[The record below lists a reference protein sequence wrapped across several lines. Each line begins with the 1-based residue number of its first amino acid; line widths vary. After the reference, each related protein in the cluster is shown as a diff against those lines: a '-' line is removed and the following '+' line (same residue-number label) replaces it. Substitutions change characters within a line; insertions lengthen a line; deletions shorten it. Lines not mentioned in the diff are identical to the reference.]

1 MKQFKLRTVITITV
15 ACSTLIGIMLLY
27 ILANMYQT
35 NSIKEKARDNMNTY
49 LNAQTSIINQFV
61 EDSEKELL
69 LFSKAPVAKALLLD
83 QENTDKFNA
92 AQAYTLDYYNNLTNW
107 EGLYLGNW
115 NSTVMTYNAVPVIGK
130 TLREGDRL
138 EELRNAMLTAAN
150 GVYDAGIIVSPGS
163 GQLCLSLY
171 TPIYGDDG
179 KPIGYAGGGVFSFQL
194 KSVLDTTK
202 AHGLDGSKF
211 YMVNVNTGTHIMNEN
226 EELLATEIEDPM
238 LLQVI
243 DRIKSNAAETS
254 FNYKDEAGNNVLVN
268 YVSLE
273 EKGWAVIVAAKESD
287 IYATARQSST
297 RLLVICLIAFVL
309 IIVISFSV
317 VVFATKPLLNV
328 EKSLQK
334 LGTLDITPDKSLQKY
349 LNGKNEVCVIAT
361 ETEKLRSILADIVS
375 TLKDT
380 SITLNESSNAM
391 NDQASTLTEC
401 VTDNS
406 ATTQQLAASM
416 NVTNDSIYHVS
427 DDISKINSDVEVIQK
442 RVSQGY
448 NQSNDLYQSA
458 IAIEKTS
465 TNALEV
471 SEKNI
476 ELNKVNIEEA
486 VDKIKSLTKIN
497 ELAAEIM
504 NITSQTNLLSLNAS
518 IEAARAGE
526 AGRGF
531 SVVAS
536 EIGNLAKS
544 SQDTAETI
552 QEICGETNNNI
563 GAINKC
569 FDEIIAFLENEVE
582 KQFSEFSQTAKGNS
596 TSARALQDI
605 IQEINDIAASFASF
619 VISLSEQVDTI
630 QTASSQNEAGID
642 EIIKK
647 NEKTSMIVSE
657 LQNISEANLE
667 SALRI
672 SKIVSQFTL

>member
-1 MKQFKLRTVITITV
+1 
-15 ACSTLIGIMLLY
+15 
-27 ILANMYQT
+27 
-35 NSIKEKARDNMNTY
+35 MNTY
-49 LNAQTSIINQFV
+49 LNAQTSIIDQFV

-69 LFSKAPVAKALLLD
+69 LFSKAPVAKALLQD
-83 QENTDKFNA
+83 QENTAKFEA

-138 EELRNAMLTAAN
+138 EQLRNAMLTAPN
-150 GVYDAGIIVSPGS
+150 GVYDAGIIASPGS

-171 TPIYGDDG
+171 TPIYDEKGE
-179 KPIGYAGGGVFSFQL
+179 PIGYAGGGVFSFQL
-194 KSVLDTTK
+194 KAVLDTTK
-202 AHGLDGSKF
+202 AYGLEGAKF
-211 YMVNVNTGTHIMNEN
+211 YMINVNTGTHIMDDN
-226 EELLATEIEDPM
+226 EELLATEIENPM

-243 DRIKSNAAETS
+243 ERINANAADTS
-254 FNYKDEAGNNVLVN
+254 FNYKDEDGNAVLVN
-268 YVSLE
+268 YVSLQ
-273 EKGWAVIVAAKESD
+273 EKGWAVVVAAKESD
-287 IYATARQSST
+287 IYASAKEST
-297 RLLVICLIAFVL
+297 LRLLIICLIAFAL
-309 IIVISFSV
+309 IIVIAFSV
-317 VVFATKPLLNV
+317 VVFATKPLKKV

-334 LGTLDITPDKSLQKY
+334 LGNLDITPDESLKKY
-349 LNGKNEVCVIAT
+349 IGGKNEVSVIAT
-361 ETEKLRSILADIVS
+361 ETEKVRAILAEIVT
-375 TLKDT
+375 TLKEC
-380 SITLNESSNAM
+380 SVTLNESSNAM
-391 NDQASTLTEC
+391 NEQANTLTEC

-416 NVTNDSIYHVS
+416 NVTNESIYRVS
-427 DDISKINSDVEVIQK
+427 DDISKINSDVEVIQD
-442 RVSQGY
+442 RVSLGY
-448 NQSNDLYQSA
+448 NQSNELYQSA
-458 IAIEKTS
+458 VAIEKTS
-465 TNALEV
+465 TDALEI

-476 ELNKVNIEEA
+476 EQNKINIEEA

-544 SQDTAETI
+544 SQDTAENI

-569 FDEIIAFLENEVE
+569 FDDIIAFLETEVE
-582 KQFSEFSQTAKGNS
+582 KQFTTFSETAKDNS
-596 TSARALQDI
+596 ASAHALQDI
-605 IQEINDIAASFASF
+605 IQEINDIASSFASF
-619 VISLSEQVDTI
+619 VASLTEQVDTI

-642 EIIKK
+642 EIILK
-647 NEKTSMIVSE
+647 NEKTSVIVSE
-657 LQNISEANLE
+657 LQNISEANVE

-672 SKIVSQFTL
+672 AKIVSQFTV